1 MQKLVFKYCCFS
13 DEETWDSKTE
23 APPPAR
29 SATSQLYLRGKREED
44 RERESKGT
52 LSSVILDW
60 MTEDKVGVIITDFK
74 QGMQKSISKA
84 QHIETW
90 SWNSYNNN
98 RPLRVPCLSA
108 KKRKFRLQ
116 VSWFYQIETKHCKA
130 GKVLVFA
137 ETFGSA
143 WINPPFYQWFRWWC
157 CKGVGDIFFDTLGI
171 LGGVCHR
178 LDASYFPWLCSS
190 LCHQCT
196 QLLWQVNVKH
206 HQSILKWIS
215 WAK

>member
-13 DEETWDSKTE
+13 DEEMWDSKTE

-98 RPLRVPCLSA
+98 RPLRVPCQLRKGNLGFKSRGFIKLRQNIA
-108 KKRKFRLQ
+108 KLEKF
-116 VSWFYQIETKHCKA
+116 WFLLRHLDQ
-130 GKVLVFA
+130 
-137 ETFGSA
+137 
-143 WINPPFYQWFRWWC
+143 
-157 CKGVGDIFFDTLGI
+157 LG
-171 LGGVCHR
+171 
-178 LDASYFPWLCSS
+178 
-190 LCHQCT
+190 
-196 QLLWQVNVKH
+196 
-206 HQSILKWIS
+206 SILPSIS
-215 WAK
+215 GLGDGVVKV